1 MIEGA
6 AGCREGMGRGRSDK
20 RIAAVKRCILKPWV
34 FRASRHALMHLQ
46 SIKKKK
52 KKKRKERK
60 PGKLFHPP
68 WHTTS
73 HILTT
78 PCSLN
83 ISLHLAAL
91 SPSCFLAL
99 DKDVNAEF
107 QWNSIVSNFT
117 RNDGG
122 KVGRKFRESLF
133 YRVVGSWSLISRMVN
148 IFQKQISSCQ

>member
-1 MIEGA
+1 
-6 AGCREGMGRGRSDK
+6 
-20 RIAAVKRCILKPWV
+20 
-34 FRASRHALMHLQ
+34 MHLEAVGF
-46 SIKKKK
+46 SSLETRSHASLEHKKEEKK
-52 KKKRKERK
+52 EKKRKETGETFPSTLAHHLQHPRDT
-60 PGKLFHPP
+60 LF
-68 WHTTS
+68 
-73 HILTT
+73 
-78 PCSLN
+78 N

-148 IFQKQISSCQ
+148 IFQK